1 MINMKKVLALV
12 CALVLMLLP
21 LTAMAANV
29 QYVNTSNGGKLN
41 VRKTPHT
48 HSNNVVIKLEHGTKV
63 TVEEYYDNYTWA
75 YISAN
80 VNGKTYKGYA
90 MNRYLSDNKP
100 AVNPKPSSNSSSS
113 SSKSSSSDTLSFKNF
128 KHIEPTQM
136 TVKPTTPGG
145 FVNLRW
151 GPSKSVSVMDK
162 LYADTQ
168 VIVIAKSNNWAQVY
182 DPATGYVGFM
192 MLSFLK

>member
-1 MINMKKVLALV
+1 MIKMKKILALV

-21 LTAMAANV
+21 MTSLAASTK
-29 QYVNTSNGGKLN
+29 YVSTGNSGKLN

-48 HSNNVVIKLEHGTKV
+48 HSNNVVIKLSNGTKV
-63 TVEEYYDNYTWA
+63 TVENYLENNSWA
-75 YISAN
+75 YIS
-80 VNGKTYKGYA
+80 VSVDGKTYKGYCVA
-90 MNRYLSDNKP
+90 RYLSNH
-100 AVNPKPSSNSSSS
+100 KPSDTPSKPSNNSSSS
-113 SSKSSSSDTLSFKNF
+113 SSSTLSFSKF
-128 KHIEPTQM
+128 KHVEPYMM
-136 TVKPTTPGG
+136 TVKPSTPGG

-168 VIVIAKSNNWAQVY
+168 VTVIAKDNTWAQVY
-182 DPATGYVGFM
+182 DPETGYVGFM

>member
-1 MINMKKVLALV
+1 MIKMKKVLALV

-21 LTAMAANV
+21 LTSMAATTK
-29 QYVNTSNGGKLN
+29 YVNTGNSGKLN

-48 HSNNVVIKLEHGTKV
+48 HSNNVVIKLENGTKV
-63 TVEEYYDNYTWA
+63 TVEDYYDGRTWA
-75 YISAN
+75 YISVS

-100 AVNPKPSSNSSSS
+100 AAQPAKPSNNNNSSSS
-113 SSKSSSSDTLSFKNF
+113 NSTAPLSFKKF
-128 KHIEPTQM
+128 QHVAPVHM
-136 TVKPTTPGG
+136 TVKPATPGG
-145 FVNLRW
+145 YVNLRW
-151 GPSKSVSVMDK
+151 APSKSVAVMAK
-162 LYADTQ
+162 MYADAE
-168 VIVIAKSNNWAQVY
+168 VVVIAKDNTWAQVY

>member
-21 LTAMAANV
+21 LTAMAAHV
-29 QYVNTSNGGKLN
+29 QYVSTGNSGKLIL
-41 VRKTPHT
+41 RKTPHT
-48 HSNNVVIKLEHGTKV
+48 HSNNVVTKLENGTKV
-63 TVEEYYDNYTWA
+63 NVEEYYDNHTWA
-75 YISAN
+75 YIN
-80 VNGKTYKGYA
+80 TTVDGHTYKGYV
-90 MNRYLSDNKP
+90 MNRYLSDVKP
-100 AVNPKPSSNSSSS
+100 AVNPKPASNNSSNSSSS
-113 SSKSSSSDTLSFKNF
+113 SETLSFKNF
-128 KHIEPTQM
+128 KHVEPTLM
-136 TVKPTTPGG
+136 TVKPATPGG

-168 VIVIAKSNNWAQVY
+168 VIMIAKSSTWAQVY

>member
-1 MINMKKVLALV
+1 MIKMKKVLALV

-21 LTAMAANV
+21 LTAMAATTK
-29 QYVNTSNGGKLN
+29 YVSTGNSGKLN

-48 HSNNVVIKLEHGTKV
+48 YSNNVVIKLENGTKV
-63 TVEEYYDNYTWA
+63 TVEDYYDGHTWA
-75 YISAN
+75 YISVS

-90 MNRYLSDNKP
+90 MNRYLSNE
-100 AVNPKPSSNSSSS
+100 KPSAQPAKPSKPSSSS
-113 SSKSSSSDTLSFKNF
+113 SSSSSTLSFKNF
-128 KHIEPTQM
+128 KHVEPTQM
-136 TVKPTTPGG
+136 SVKPSTPGG

-151 GPSKSVSVMDK
+151 GPSKSVSVMAK

-168 VIVIAKSNNWAQVY
+168 VTVIAKDNAWAQVY
-182 DPATGYVGFM
+182 DPETGYVGFM

>member
-1 MINMKKVLALV
+1 MIKMKKVLALV

-21 LTAMAANV
+21 LTAMAATTK
-29 QYVNTSNGGKLN
+29 YVSTGNSGKLN

-48 HSNNVVIKLEHGTKV
+48 HSNNVVIKLENGTKV
-63 TVEEYYDNYTWA
+63 TVEDYYDGHTWA
-75 YISAN
+75 YISVS

-90 MNRYLSDNKP
+90 MNRYLSNE
-100 AVNPKPSSNSSSS
+100 KPSDQPAKPSSSS
-113 SSKSSSSDTLSFKNF
+113 SSTLSFKNF
-128 KHIEPTQM
+128 KHVEPTQM
-136 TVKPTTPGG
+136 SVKPSTPGA

-168 VIVIAKSNNWAQVY
+168 VTVIAKDNTWAQVY
-182 DPATGYVGFM
+182 DPETGYVGFM